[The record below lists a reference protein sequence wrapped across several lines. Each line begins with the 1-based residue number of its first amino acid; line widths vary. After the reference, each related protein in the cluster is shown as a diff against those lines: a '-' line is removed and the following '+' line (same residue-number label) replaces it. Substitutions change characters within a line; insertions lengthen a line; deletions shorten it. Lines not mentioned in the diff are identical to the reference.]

1 MKIVIII
8 VLVVFAI
15 LLNGMDERLMWI
27 ETYLREIKDLLHEIK
42 NNK

>member
-1 MKIVIII
+1 MKILIII
-8 VLVVFAI
+8 ILVMFAI

-27 ETYLREIKDLLHEIK
+27 ETYLREIKDLLHELK

>member
-1 MKIVIII
+1 MTVLIII
-8 VLVVFAI
+8 VVVVFAI

-27 ETYLREIKDLLHEIK
+27 ETYLREIKDLLHELK

>member
-8 VLVVFAI
+8 VLIVFAI
-15 LLNGMDERLMWI
+15 LLNGVDERLMWI

-42 NNK
+42 NKE

>member
-1 MKIVIII
+1 MKVLIIV

-27 ETYLREIKDLLHEIK
+27 ETYLREIKDLLHEQK